1 MHVIWHQVAFYD
13 LTFFLTSQLM
23 KDGSEL
29 TPNLPIQR
37 LAAIFG
43 DKDNMVFALVPRMR
57 QTVVSI
63 GHKVLLLVLAHQA
76 TEGELY

>member
-1 MHVIWHQVAFYD
+1 MVSHQMAFYD
-13 LTFFLTSQLM
+13 LAFFLTSQLVQ
-23 KDGSEL
+23 DRSEL
-29 TPNLPIQR
+29 TPNLPIQC
-37 LAAIFG
+37 LATILG
-43 DKDNMVFALVPRMR
+43 DKDNLVFALVPRMR